1 MTQPPPC
8 GLLAYPAPVRTCTAA
23 GSGRLAPSARSVVKK
38 RVYIELTIPSYLAA
52 RPSRDLIKAARQH
65 VTAEWWKKRRQ
76 EFDLYTSEVVL
87 GEVAAGDQTVAA
99 KRLALLADLPLVNFV
114 PEVEEIA
121 AALID
126 EGPLPQTAAAD
137 AFHHALAAV
146 SEMDI
151 LLTWNYRHLANGR
164 IAAEVADLLRKMG
177 YRPPVVCTPEFL
189 MGEE

>member
-1 MTQPPPC
+1 M
-8 GLLAYPAPVRTCTAA
+8 
-23 GSGRLAPSARSVVKK
+23 KK
-38 RVYIELTIPSYLAA
+38 RVYIESTIPSYLAA

-65 VTAEWWKKRRQ
+65 VTAEWWEKRRQ
-76 EFDLYTSEVVL
+76 EFELYTSEVVL
-87 GEVAAGDQTVAA
+87 EEVAAGDETFAA
-99 KRLALLADLPLVNFV
+99 KRLALLADLPLVDFV

-126 EGPLPQTAAAD
+126 EGKLPQTAAAD

-164 IAAEVADLLRKMG
+164 IAGEVADLLRKMG

-189 MGEE
+189 MEEE